1 MTDFS
6 WIPSPLLN
14 GMALGVLTPS
24 GGVRNLAART
34 ASVLSQTRRVELVDC
49 DLVQNFVGVWS
60 DLAARALEPNVFA
73 EPSFAL
79 AAAQH
84 LPGGA
89 KPQFLLA
96 WEVDETQSRGRL
108 LGLWPMIFPHGVFGS
123 LIRSWKHAF
132 NGSCA
137 PLLDRALAFVVL
149 DEMIAWLNQRR
160 PDFLELVAPLLAKN
174 GADYRV
180 LRDHAQNRGL
190 PIDIISQHDRAAL
203 DATAVGVGAGDFI
216 SPKKKKE
223 LQRQFRRLREMGSVS
238 FGMAREGAALRDQV
252 EAFMALEA
260 RGWKGRRGT
269 AFLCDPGQATFL
281 RVMTRALGREDKCR
295 VYSLSFEGRMIAGG
309 IVLIGDGGTAYFWKT
324 AYDEEFSFASPGVL
338 LTMDM
343 TDRLLRETK
352 IHLADSCAMPD
363 HPMID
368 HIWRGRLRMADV
380 MMSLRENRPRAFN
393 GALHREQFRLRL
405 REKAKNALARFRT
418 A

>member
-1 MTDFS
+1 
-6 WIPSPLLN
+6 
-14 GMALGVLTPS
+14 
-24 GGVRNLAART
+24 
-34 ASVLSQTRRVELVDC
+34 
-49 DLVQNFVGVWS
+49 
-60 DLAARALEPNVFA
+60 
-73 EPSFAL
+73 
-79 AAAQH
+79 
-84 LPGGA
+84 
-89 KPQFLLA
+89 
-96 WEVDETQSRGRL
+96 
-108 LGLWPMIFPHGVFGS
+108 

-160 PDFLELVAPLLAKN
+160 PDFLALVAPLLAKN